1 MASYQYV
8 FGMHKLGKAYPGGK
22 EVLKD
27 INLQFLPGAKIGV
40 LGYNGAGKSTLLRI
54 MAGLLSPFAGSIEST
69 GAIGLLDERP
79 ALDLHRPLG
88 QALAFWARMD
98 GAPRNERESMATLLG
113 LGALQDVPV
122 RYLSTGQRKRAA
134 LVRLIDQNAPV
145 WLLDEPLNGLDSEA
159 TGIVQRIVA
168 DHCSAGGIAV
178 IASHQPFAIPGIA
191 QFDLAACA
199 PPPQADMVDELP

>member
-1 MASYQYV
+1 MLFRGLSLSLNAGDALHV
-8 FGMHKLGKAYPGGK
+8 T
-22 EVLKD
+22 
-27 INLQFLPGAKIGV
+27 GA
-40 LGYNGAGKSTLLRI
+40 NGIGKSSLLRI
-54 MAGLLSPFAGSIEST
+54 MAGLLSPYAGSVESH
-69 GAIGLLDERP
+69 GSIGLLDERP
-79 ALDLHRPLG
+79 ALDLHRPLS

-134 LVRLIDQNAPV
+134 LVRLIDQNAPI